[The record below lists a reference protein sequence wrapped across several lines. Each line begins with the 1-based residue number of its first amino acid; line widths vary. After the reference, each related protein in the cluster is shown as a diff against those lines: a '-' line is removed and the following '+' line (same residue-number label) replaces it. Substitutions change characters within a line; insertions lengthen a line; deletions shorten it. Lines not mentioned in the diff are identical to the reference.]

1 MLYFIRIIR
10 LKEDGRTL
18 NTIAY
23 ADNLLASEG
32 LRSLQI
38 VLQGVEDGAEKLGL
52 PITAKKSRLI
62 CSSSMPKE
70 NISRRIKDQLVPKVG
85 VMNQLEFKET
95 VRRYLGVDF
104 N

>member
-1 MLYFIRIIR
+1 MLHFVRIIR

-23 ADNLLASEG
+23 ADNLLLA
-32 LRSLQI
+32 
-38 VLQGVEDGAEKLGL
+38 AEKLGL

-62 CSSSMPKE
+62 CWSSMPKE
-70 NISRRIKDQLVPKVG
+70 NISGRIKDQLVPKAG
-85 VMNQLEFKET
+85 VMKQLEFIET
-95 VRRYLGVDF
+95 VRYLGVDF